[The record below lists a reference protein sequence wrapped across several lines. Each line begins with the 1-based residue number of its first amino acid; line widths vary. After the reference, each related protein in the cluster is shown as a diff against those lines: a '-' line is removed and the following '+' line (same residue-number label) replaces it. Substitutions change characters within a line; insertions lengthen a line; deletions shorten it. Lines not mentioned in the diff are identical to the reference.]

1 MHKIIILLFLV
12 FSIVVSAQDEVAKD
26 ILEKLSATTKS
37 YKNITVNFDFTYR
50 NTNQNINDI
59 QSGNLVIEG
68 DNFFLDMDEQIIIT
82 DGESQ
87 WIYLA
92 DINEVQIMKY
102 ETKNELMSPKHLFTI
117 YEKGYKYKYVGAKTE
132 NKRRLHI
139 IDLFPEESNTFKK
152 IELVI
157 NAVNTELYKIILFD
171 KNGGTYTYLITSFK
185 SNSNKIPLFTF
196 NLKDYPDVE
205 VIDLR

>member
-1 MHKIIILLFLV
+1 MNKIITLLFAT
-12 FSIVVSAQDEVAKD
+12 FSTVLSAQDEVAKN
-26 ILEKLSATTKS
+26 ILDKLSAVTKS
-37 YKNITVNFDFTYR
+37 YRNITVDFDFTFK
-50 NTNQNINDI
+50 NTNQNIDEKQN
-59 QSGNLVIEG
+59 GNLIMEG
-68 DNFFLDMDEQIIIT
+68 DNFLLKMDEQIIIT

-92 DINEVQIMKY
+92 DMNEVQIMKY

-185 SNSNKIPLFTF
+185 SNSKTMPQFTF
-196 NLKDYPDVE
+196 NPVDYPDVE